1 MGAKAP
7 HVRRGVWGLP
17 RLPAGYRQRPVVWG
31 TGSALLCRVQ
41 AAPCCAGYRQCPIVW
56 GTGSALLCRVQAA
69 PCWGSR
75 GLCPLKL
82 NKCRVFPLAEI
93 TSP

>member
-75 GLCPLKL
+75 GQSPLKQ